1 MKKVL
6 YLLLAAI
13 LVLVV
18 VVFVRTYSFKSKQ
31 IKANPIEKLAIS
43 PLAKEHMSQ
52 AIQIKTVSPENES
65 DFDSIQFDLFN
76 AFLKETYPLTDSLLE
91 HQLFNSYS
99 HLYLWKGAD
108 RKLKPAILM
117 AHLDVV
123 PVIEENRK
131 YWKKDPFGG
140 IIENDTLW
148 GRGSIDD
155 KMSVIALMESVEFL
169 LSQGFQPKRDLYFA
183 LGHDEEIGGLRG
195 AKTMAEHLNEEGIQ
209 AEFVLDEGGSIT
221 QGMVPGIGEEVA
233 LIGIAEKGFLT
244 LNLSV
249 EIEGGHSSRPGKE
262 SAIDLLAGAVH
273 RLKSNPL
280 PAEIVEPQKI
290 FMDYLGPHLNFTS
303 KMAMANKKIFKPLI
317 ISAYTESASGNA
329 LVRTTTAPT
338 IFNAGVKDNIIPL
351 SAKATVNFR
360 VISGSSIAEVIDHV
374 TKVID
379 DDRILIDTGKFVVE
393 PSQVSDVNSPNYH
406 HLNYTVAEIFPE
418 VLVVP
423 YLVIGATDSRHF
435 SILTDEIYR
444 FLPVKIT
451 ENNVK
456 SFHGLNERIPVSD
469 LDNSIRF
476 YVRFI
481 ENLDKN

>member
-6 YLLLAAI
+6 YFI
-13 LVLVV
+13 LTALIILIA
-18 VVFVRTYSFKSKQ
+18 VVFVRTFSFKSKQ
-31 IKANPIEKLAIS
+31 IKADPIEKLAIS
-43 PLAKEHMSQ
+43 PLAKTHMSR

-76 AFLKETYPLTDSLLE
+76 AFLKETYPLTDSLLD
-91 HQLFNSYS
+91 HQVFNAYS
-99 HLYLWKGAD
+99 HLYLWKGSD
-108 RKLKPAILM
+108 RTMKPAILM

-131 YWKKDPFGG
+131 YWNQDPFGG
-140 IIENDTLW
+140 LIVQDTLW

-155 KMSVIALMESVEFL
+155 KMSVVALMESVESL
-169 LSQGFQPKRDLYFA
+169 LKKGFQPKRDLYFA

-195 AKTMAEHLNEEGIQ
+195 AKVMAEHLKEKGIQ

-244 LNLSV
+244 LNLSI
-249 EIEGGHSSRPGKE
+249 ELEGGHSSRPDKE
-262 SAIDLLAGAVH
+262 SAIDLLAGAVY

-290 FMDYLGPHLNFTS
+290 FMDYLGPHLDFTS
-303 KMAMANKKIFKPLI
+303 KMAMANKEIFKPLI
-317 ISAYTESASGNA
+317 INSYAKSASGNA

-360 VISGSSIAEVIDHV
+360 VISGSSIADVIDHV
-374 TKVID
+374 KRVID
-379 DDRILIDTGKFVVE
+379 DDRVVIDTGKFNVE
-393 PSQVSDVNSPNYH
+393 PSEISDVNSPNYH
-406 HLNYTVAEIFPE
+406 HLNYTVAEIFPK

-451 ENNVK
+451 NNNVK

-469 LDNSIRF
+469 LHNSIRF
-476 YVRFI
+476 YTRFL
-481 ENLDKN
+481 ENLDKS